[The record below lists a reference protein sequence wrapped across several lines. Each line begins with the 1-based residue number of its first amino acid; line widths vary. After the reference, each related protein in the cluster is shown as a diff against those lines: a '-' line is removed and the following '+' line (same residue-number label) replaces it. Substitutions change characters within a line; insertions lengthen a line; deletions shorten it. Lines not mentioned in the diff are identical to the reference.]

1 MDPWTQPSQPLSESN
16 YFDNDGITVMEKEIK
31 EIGTQTE
38 KSPDFF
44 PTEKSIAKR
53 KNVRHTATRITY
65 SPTRVK
71 SRNFLSNTGYNSIN
85 KADFY
90 NENFILDVFI
100 LLVKNLNPF
109 SLQRKISDK
118 FKYEMIYMLWR
129 ECVPAA
135 FYRFICQEE
144 NVRYLNGQDVSQ
156 PGVLE
161 IVGKFVDMDK
171 NNLRMLQQS
180 LANYKDIFQYVYSC
194 TFPEIYSMSEKRGI
208 DMKSN
213 FYILFKT
220 YRDKQ
225 LIKQQQ
231 LAKQTENYDGERKE
245 ESEFEQKPLLK
256 FNEFNDEEEAE
267 LKQIR

>member
-1 MDPWTQPSQPLSESN
+1 
-16 YFDNDGITVMEKEIK
+16 
-31 EIGTQTE
+31 
-38 KSPDFF
+38 
-44 PTEKSIAKR
+44 
-53 KNVRHTATRITY
+53 
-65 SPTRVK
+65 
-71 SRNFLSNTGYNSIN
+71 
-85 KADFY
+85 
-90 NENFILDVFI
+90 
-100 LLVKNLNPF
+100 
-109 SLQRKISDK
+109 
-118 FKYEMIYMLWR
+118 MIYMLWR

-135 FYRFICQEE
+135 FYRFIGQEE
-144 NVRYLNGQDVSQ
+144 NFRYLNGRDVSQ

-171 NNLRMLQQS
+171 NNLRMLQQC

-231 LAKQTENYDGERKE
+231 QLAKQTENYDGK
-245 ESEFEQKPLLK
+245 FQPLLK

-267 LKQIR
+267 LKRIRREKNEKRCRTRSKTLKNKKN